1 MTPSIVV
8 RHVPAWVVNGITV
21 TLGLAL
27 AQCSIGV
34 AAGAAAAQSA
44 IATAVCASLA
54 DVVTTTDRV
63 ARRVLAAVIASTASA
78 TLFLA
83 VRPHEA
89 WLIPAVALIVLATM
103 LIQSWGPKAGTVSFA
118 AALSLVFA
126 MSLPA
131 SQPLTWQRFA
141 WGLAGSAGY
150 WVWAV
155 ATARLLQPTW
165 RNVALAAS
173 ARDLGGLLAA
183 IARQIGHPQDMA
195 WQSGVLDA
203 EAAFAE
209 RLQAARDLVFGNDE
223 GPRARRETAILLHLI
238 DLRDLAMASR
248 LEVGP
253 LPTQFA
259 THRQAELTG
268 RVVEQLAASLQAI
281 ATHLRSGD
289 SPIVDANIDA
299 TILALLAE
307 LETTAKTDPCE
318 AVVGVSSLLRSK
330 IDLLRSLQRLLEPGG
345 HVALPCARGDLRR
358 YITPDEWRLAA
369 VTANLRTDAPVFRHA
384 ARTCVTATAAYALTR
399 AVPWMPHPQWIV
411 LTIMA
416 VMQGNIALTL
426 LRRNARVL
434 GTLAGCVAVLVLTT
448 ASASTLWL
456 SACFLVASG
465 IAHAF
470 FGIRYSVTA
479 GAAAVMALLQA
490 HLATPDNGFSTFE
503 RLVDTMAGAAIGW
516 AATYVL
522 PTWERRNLAAALRQ
536 AIAALRAY
544 AAEATSLRDDSTG
557 LPRFARQRAY
567 DCIRVLAATRSRSL
581 AEPADVRVPIP
592 QLTSWLAAAYGLMAQ
607 LSNLRLSLAMHARE
621 QATPDFAAAVE
632 RVSREAD
639 ALLAADAL
647 QASAPQQ
654 LRPEDERVLAA
665 VPHLLPRVHRALG
678 EAARVAAQAAQIEAL
693 IRPPESEAPPRPAI
707 VRDLADV
714 QDEAR

>member
-1 MTPSIVV
+1 VTPSTVV
-8 RHVPAWVVNGITV
+8 RHVPAWVVNGVTV

-27 AQCSIGV
+27 VQCSIAL
-34 AAGAAAAQSA
+34 AAGAEAARAA

-63 ARRVLAAVIASTASA
+63 ARRVLAAVIASTVSG
-78 TLFLA
+78 TLFLL

-89 WLIPAVALIVLATM
+89 WLVPAVALIVFATM

-118 AALSLVFA
+118 AALALVFA

-150 WVWAV
+150 WIWAV

-165 RNVALAAS
+165 RRVALAAS
-173 ARDLGGLLAA
+173 AHDLGRLLAA
-183 IARQIGHPQDMA
+183 IARQTGHPEDMA
-195 WQSGVLDA
+195 WRSGVLDA
-203 EAAFAE
+203 ESAFAD
-209 RLQAARDLVFGNDE
+209 RLQAARDLVFANDA
-223 GPRARRETAILLHLI
+223 GPQARRETAILLHLI

-253 LPTQFA
+253 SPTQFA
-259 THRQAELTG
+259 TQRQAELTG

-281 ATHLRSGD
+281 ATHLRTGTD
-289 SPIVDANIDA
+289 RVVDAKIDE
-299 TILALLAE
+299 TIAGLLAE
-307 LETTAKTDPCE
+307 LEATAQTDPCE
-318 AVVGVSSLLRSK
+318 AVAGVSSLLRSK
-330 IDLLRSLQRLLEPGG
+330 LDMLRSLQRLLEAGDP
-345 HVALPCARGDLRR
+345 VELPCARSDLRR

-369 VTANLRTDAPVFRHA
+369 VRANLRTDAPVFRHA
-384 ARTCVTATAAYALTR
+384 ARTCATATAAYALTR
-399 AVPWMPHPQWIV
+399 ALPWMPHPQWIV

-416 VMQGNIALTL
+416 VMQGNVALTL

-434 GTLAGCVAVLVLTT
+434 GTLAGCLAVLALTT
-448 ASASTLWL
+448 ASSSTTWL

-479 GAAAVMALLQA
+479 AAAAVMALLQA
-490 HLATPDNGFSTFE
+490 HLAVPDNGFSTLE
-503 RLVDTMAGAAIGW
+503 RFADTIAGAAIGW
-516 AATYVL
+516 AATFVL

-544 AAEATSLRDDSTG
+544 AAEATTLSDDGAG

-567 DCIRVLAATRSRSL
+567 DGIRTLAATRTRSL

-592 QLTSWLAAAYGLMAQ
+592 QLTSWLAASYGLMAQ
-607 LSNLRLSLAMHARE
+607 LSNLRLSLAMHARDH
-621 QATPDFAAAVE
+621 ATPDFAAAVT
-632 RVSREAD
+632 RVSREVD
-639 ALLAADAL
+639 GLLADGAL
-647 QASAPQQ
+647 QAPASPPRQ
-654 LRPEDERVLAA
+654 LEDERVLAA
-665 VPHLLPRVHRALG
+665 VPHLLPRVRRTLD
-678 EAARVAAQAAQIEAL
+678 EAARVAAHAAQIEAL
-693 IRPPESEAPPRPAI
+693 IRPPESEASPRPTIAHG
-707 VRDLADV
+707 LADV
-714 QDEAR
+714 KDEPR

>member
-1 MTPSIVV
+1 MTPSIVI

-27 AQCSIGV
+27 VQCSIGV

-63 ARRVLAAVIASTASA
+63 ARRVLAAVIASTVSG
-78 TLFLA
+78 TLFLL

-89 WLIPAVALIVLATM
+89 WLIPAVALIVFAAM

-118 AALSLVFA
+118 AGLSLVFA

-131 SQPLTWQRFA
+131 SQPLTWQHFA

-150 WVWAV
+150 WAWAV

-173 ARDLGGLLAA
+173 AHDLGGLLAA
-183 IARQIGHPQDMA
+183 IARQIGHPEDMA

-203 EAAFAE
+203 ESAFAE
-209 RLQAARDLVFGNDE
+209 RLQAARDLVFGDDQ
-223 GPRARRETAILLHLI
+223 GPQARRETAILLHLI
-238 DLRDLAMASR
+238 DLRDLALASR

-253 LPTQFA
+253 SPTQFA

-268 RVVEQLAASLQAI
+268 RVVEQLAASLRAI
-281 ATHLRSGD
+281 ATHLRTGSG
-289 SPIVDANIDA
+289 PIVDANTDQAIRALLVELDA
-299 TILALLAE
+299 TAQE
-307 LETTAKTDPCE
+307 NPCE

-330 IDLLRSLQRLLEPGG
+330 LDMLHSLQRLLEPGS
-345 HVALPCARGDLRR
+345 HVALPCSRSDLRR

-384 ARTCVTATAAYALTR
+384 ARTCVTATAAYAMTR
-399 AVPWMPHPQWIV
+399 ALPWMPHPQWIV

-434 GTLAGCVAVLVLTT
+434 GTLAGCLAVLVLTT

-490 HLATPDNGFSTFE
+490 HLAVPDNGFSTFE
-503 RLVDTMAGAAIGW
+503 RFADTVAGAALGW

-544 AAEATSLRDDSTG
+544 AAETTALRDDGAG

-567 DCIRVLAATRSRSL
+567 DCIRALAATRSRSL

-592 QLTSWLAAAYGLMAQ
+592 QLTSWLASAYGLMAQ

-621 QATPDFAAAVE
+621 HPTPEFAAAVE
-632 RVSREAD
+632 RASREID
-639 ALLAADAL
+639 ASLGAGAL

-665 VPHLLPRVHRALG
+665 VTHLLPRVHRALA
-678 EAARVAAQAAQIEAL
+678 EAARVAAHAAQIEAL
-693 IRPPESEAPPRPAI
+693 IRPPAQDASPRPAI
-707 VRDLADV
+707 VQGLADAK
-714 QDEAR
+714 DDSR

>member
-165 RNVALAAS
+165 RHVALAS
-173 ARDLGGLLAA
+173 AAQGLSGLLAA
-183 IARQIGHPQDMA
+183 IGQQIGHPQDMA
-195 WQSGVLDA
+195 WQSGILDA

-209 RLQAARDLVFGNDE
+209 RLQVARDLVFANDE
-223 GPRARRETAILLHLI
+223 GPQARRETALLLHLI
-238 DLRDLAMASR
+238 DLRDLAIASR

-253 LPTQFA
+253 SPTQFA
-259 THRQAELTG
+259 TLQEAELTG
-268 RVVEQLAASLQAI
+268 KIVEQIAASLQVIAARLRTGTGAVVDPAI
-281 ATHLRSGD
+281 AATLDGLAAEFGS
-289 SPIVDANIDA
+289 SPAAI
-299 TILALLAE
+299 
-307 LETTAKTDPCE
+307 
-318 AVVGVSSLLRSK
+318 GVSSLLRNK
-330 IDLLRSLQRLLEPGG
+330 LDELRALQRLADPGC
-345 HVALPCARGDLRR
+345 HVELPCARSDLRR

-369 VTANLRTDAPVFRHA
+369 VASNLRPGSPVLRHA
-384 ARTCVTATAAYALTR
+384 MRTCVTATAAYALAR
-399 AVPWMPHPQWIV
+399 CIPGLPHPQWIL
-411 LTIMA
+411 LTILT
-416 VMQGNIALTL
+416 VMQGNLATTL
-426 LRRNARVL
+426 MRRNARVL
-434 GTLAGCVAVLVLTT
+434 GTLAGCLIVLALTT
-448 ASASTLWL
+448 AGSSTLFL
-456 SACFLVASG
+456 TACFLLASG
-465 IAHAF
+465 VAHAF
-470 FGIRYSVTA
+470 FGVRYSVTA
-479 GAAAVMALLQA
+479 AAAAVMALLQA
-490 HLATPDNGFSTFE
+490 WLAGSGGDSGAFE
-503 RLVDTMAGAAIGW
+503 RFGDTVAGALLGW
-516 AATYVL
+516 AAVVAL
-522 PTWERRNLAAALRQ
+522 PTWERRNLPATLRQ
-536 AIAALRAY
+536 AVDAIRA
-544 AAEATSLRDDSTG
+544 
-557 LPRFARQRAY
+557 
-567 DCIRVLAATRSRSL
+567 LAATRSRSL

-607 LSNLRLSLAMHARE
+607 LSNLRLSLAMHGRA
-621 QATPDFAAAVE
+621 QGPGFAAAAGGVA
-632 RVSREAD
+632 REVD
-639 ALLAADAL
+639 ALLAATQAASPGPDA
-647 QASAPQQ
+647 
-654 LRPEDERVLAA
+654 EDERALAA
-665 VPHLLPRVHRALG
+665 VAHLLPRVRRTLDD
-678 EAARVAAQAAQIEAL
+678 AARVAALASQIEAL
-693 IRPPESEAPPRPAI
+693 VAPRADDPSPRPPV
-707 VRDLADV
+707 VRGLADV
-714 QDEAR
+714 KDESR

>member
-1 MTPSIVV
+1 VTPSIVI
-8 RHVPAWVVNGITV
+8 RHVPAWVVNGIAV

-27 AQCSIGV
+27 VQCSIGL

-63 ARRVLAAVIASTASA
+63 ARRVLAAVIASTAA
-78 TLFLA
+78 GTIFLL
-83 VRPHEA
+83 VRPHET
-89 WLIPAVALIVLATM
+89 WLIPAVALIVFATM

-118 AALSLVFA
+118 GGLALVFA

-131 SQPLTWQRFA
+131 SQPLTWDRFA

-150 WVWAV
+150 WAWAV

-173 ARDLGGLLAA
+173 AHDLGGLLAA
-183 IARQIGHPQDMA
+183 IARQIGHPEDRA

-209 RLQAARDLVFGNDE
+209 QLQSARDLVFANDR
-223 GPRARRETAILLHLI
+223 GPQARRETAILLHLI
-238 DLRDLAMASR
+238 DLRDLAMSSR

-253 LPTQFA
+253 SPTQFA

-268 RVVEQLAASLQAI
+268 RVVEQLAASLRAI
-281 ATHLRSGD
+281 ATHLHTGS
-289 SPIVDANIDA
+289 SAIVDAKIDQA
-299 TILALLAE
+299 IQDLLAE
-307 LETTAKTDPCE
+307 LETTAQTDPCE
-318 AVVGVSSLLRSK
+318 AVAGVSSLLRSK
-330 IDLLRSLQRLLEPGG
+330 LDMLRSLQRLLEPGSR
-345 HVALPCARGDLRR
+345 VDLPCARSDLRR
-358 YITPDEWRLAA
+358 YITPDEWRLVA

-399 AVPWMPHPQWIV
+399 ALPWMPHPQWII

-434 GTLAGCVAVLVLTT
+434 GTLTGCLAVLLLTT
-448 ASASTLWL
+448 AGASMTWL

-490 HLATPDNGFSTFE
+490 HLAVPDNGFSTFE
-503 RLVDTMAGAAIGW
+503 RFADTVAGAAIGW

-522 PTWERRNLAAALRQ
+522 PTWERRNLPASLRQ

-544 AAEATSLRDDSTG
+544 AAEATALHDDSSG

-567 DCIRVLAATRSRSL
+567 DCIRALAATRSRSL

-621 QATPDFAAAVE
+621 HASPEFAAAVQ

-639 ALLAADAL
+639 ALLGAGAMQAL
-647 QASAPQQ
+647 APQH

-665 VPHLLPRVHRALG
+665 VPHLLPRVRRALD

-693 IRPPESEAPPRPAI
+693 IRPPVQDPSPRPAI
-707 VRDLADV
+707 VPGLADV
-714 QDEAR
+714 KDESR